1 MLKQSLIVALI
12 TLPFVLLNACKEE
25 PKQVVVA
32 PQMVLTKD
40 SFFHYFDNK
49 FDFEV
54 SLMCEDNLPYLDTLK
69 TIYDQRKNK
78 PYWWGLITN
87 DSASNAEAEEVFRYS
102 TYHGMDYRYY
112 YLPLVNYY
120 RDSIANLKNADSA
133 YRLMAELELIISNSM
148 LRMYED
154 ISNGRTDPKEVYGY
168 TYMLPRN
175 NVKELNYSGFL
186 KARNKIK
193 WIDKVHK
200 GDTTYNE
207 LLKVMRYYLD
217 KKNELESTLI
227 DFSDYPKIEKGDTV
241 PVISEIITRLK
252 ARNLPD
258 ERIHAIQDTT
268 IYTAELFELIK
279 VLQEKYSL
287 TPDGIMGFKTYRLI
301 NTTPTDKIDQV
312 RANLERQRWY
322 TNAGSEPP
330 FVYVNLPEYMVD
342 LNWEDSTKSMK
353 VCIGKNLPD
362 NYDAMVKQ
370 YTDSGWLHKL
380 PRNMETP
387 QIASKF
393 TYIVVN
399 PTWTV
404 PYSIIR
410 REMWWRL
417 VREPEYLSANNYK
430 VYRGKEEVNGDTIN
444 WSRIN
449 RNRIPYTIVEQPGE
463 KNSLG
468 TVKYM
473 FSNPF
478 SIYLHDT
485 PHKKAFERTQRAV
498 SHGCVRLENPLL
510 FGEFL
515 MQGSKKY
522 DSDDFRIMM
531 GYEPLDEERLE
542 EYDPEDTT
550 ALIQPLDTTTKLNLH
565 KPIPLYLDYRTV
577 YYDKDWTLHF
587 CYDIYDQNKLIW
599 RKMDIL

>member
-1 MLKQSLIVALI
+1 MVKQIAIFTFFTLLIVS
-12 TLPFVLLNACKEE
+12 NYACKEE
-25 PKQVVVA
+25 TKIEVSPK
-32 PQMVLTKD
+32 MVLSQD
-40 SFFHYFDNK
+40 SFNHFFKNK
-49 FDFEV
+49 FDFKLNLV
-54 SLMCEDNLPYLDTLK
+54 CEDLFPNFDTLS
-69 TIYDQRKNK
+69 TIYQNRRNK
-78 PYWWGLITN
+78 TYWWKVLSG
-87 DSASNAEAEEVFRYS
+87 DSASLAQIEALFKYS
-102 TYHGMDYRYY
+102 NSHGMDSRYY
-112 YLPLVNYY
+112 YLPLINYFRQQALEY
-120 RDSIANLKNADSA
+120 NNADSV
-133 YRLMAELELIISNSM
+133 YQVLSELELILSSSM

-154 ISNGRTDPKEVYGY
+154 IANGRTDPKEVYGY

-175 NVKELNYSGFL
+175 NLKELNYKGFL
-186 KARNKIK
+186 KAKNKKK
-193 WIDKVHK
+193 WIDKIHK

-207 LLKVMRYYLD
+207 MLKVMTYYL
-217 KKNELESTLI
+217 KKKTSLESSLI
-227 DFSDYPKIEKGDTV
+227 DFSDYPKIELGDTA
-241 PVISEIITRLK
+241 PVISEVIQRLK

-258 ERIHAIQDTT
+258 KSIQEVQDTNV
-268 IYTAELFELIK
+268 YTKELFAHIK

-287 TPDGIMGFKTYRLI
+287 TPDGIMGYKTYKLI
-301 NTTPTDKIDQV
+301 NTTPTNKIDQV

-322 TNAGSEPP
+322 TNEGSIAP
-330 FVYVNLPEYMVD
+330 FVYVNLPEYKVD

-362 NYDAMVKQ
+362 NYDAMVKE
-370 YTDSGWLHKL
+370 YSDSGWLHKL
-380 PRNMETP
+380 PKNMETP

-393 TYIVVN
+393 TYVVIN

-404 PYSIIR
+404 PYSIIT

-417 VREPEYLSANNYK
+417 IREPEYLSASNYK

-444 WSRIN
+444 WSRISK
-449 RNRIPYTIVEQPGE
+449 NRIPYTIVEQPGE

-468 TVKYM
+468 RVKYM

-498 SHGCVRLENPLL
+498 SHGCVRLENPIL

-515 MQGSKKY
+515 MQGSRKY

-542 EYDPEDTT
+542 EYDPEDST
-550 ALIQPLDTTTKLNLH
+550 ALIQPLDTTTKLILH

-599 RKMDIL
+599 REMDRM